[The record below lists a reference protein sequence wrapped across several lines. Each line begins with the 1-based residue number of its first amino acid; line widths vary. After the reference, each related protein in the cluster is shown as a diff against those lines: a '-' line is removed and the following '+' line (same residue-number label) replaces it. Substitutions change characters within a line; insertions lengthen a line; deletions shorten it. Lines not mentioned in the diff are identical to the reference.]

1 MHKIYLLLLVCL
13 LSATAKA
20 QAPVDENNK
29 LARYIDTLYKMG
41 TAWGNKLGTL
51 SNSTKAY
58 KELTEPRQQLEDYI
72 NRAIATLRSREEV
85 SGSGPL
91 KESIISFL
99 VYEKELVAN
108 NFVMFEKFD
117 ATTKDEE
124 VNAAMDKLRTAS
136 GLEEKKLREVQTE
149 QVAYAKKNGFN
160 IEQSKK

>member
-1 MHKIYLLLLVCL
+1 MHKIYLLLLACL

-51 SNSTKAY
+51 SGSTKAY
-58 KELTEPRQQLEDYI
+58 KELAVPRQDLEDYI
-72 NRAIATLRSREEV
+72 SRSIATLRSREEV
-85 SGSGPL
+85 AGSGPL

-99 VYEKELVAN
+99 IYEQGLVTN

-117 ATTKDEE
+117 NTTKDEE

-136 GLEEKKLREVQTE
+136 GLEEKKLREVKTE
-149 QVAYAKKNGFN
+149 QVDYAKRNGFN
-160 IEQSKK
+160 IE